1 MMKAAVLCLAGEKPS
16 ADVSGTDNFSAF
28 HRQRINAEL
37 NHKSRKSVDQQAADQ
52 REYQQR

>member
-1 MMKAAVLCLAGEKPS
+1 MKAAVLCLAGEKPS